1 MALSGDSAVA
11 QALWSVAQNAPV
23 KHQTALFEAAVVES
37 GMRNLDHGN
46 QDSLGVLQQRASW
59 GPAESRMNPAES
71 AQRFLSKAAKVD
83 AAWLVTPGLLAQRVQ
98 VSAFP
103 GKYDVAFP
111 AAAAWLAYVKGVQ
124 VKSDVVGSGA
134 DPAGVVSF
142 FSQGHGL
149 RRLALVTVGLGCVVI
164 GSYATFQGATGPTAA
179 KLLGKVV

>member
-1 MALSGDSAVA
+1 MALSGDPAVA

-37 GMRNLDHGN
+37 GMRNLDHGDR
-46 QDSLGVLQQRASW
+46 DSLGVLQQRASW

-83 AAWLVTPGLLAQRVQ
+83 AVWLVTPGMLAQRVQ

-111 AAAAWLAYVKGVQ
+111 LAAGWLAYVKGVQ
-124 VKSDVVGSGA
+124 VKSDVVNSAA
-134 DPAGVVSF
+134 DTGIVSF

-164 GSYATFQGATGPTAA
+164 GAYATFQGATGPTAA